1 MQETWVRSQGQED
14 ALEEGLATH
23 SSIFAWE
30 TPWTEQPGRL
40 QSIRLQRVRHDWSNL
55 AHTYTHI
62 HTLTEGSTL
71 MTSTSHRS
79 CLLISSSLGVKI
91 SKSEFWEDTNIQT
104 IAIDWVSLSCNN
116 KQPSKIQW
124 LIAMQL
130 YVASL
135 HGYVWRCVTILRQG
149 KKLAPECKRKHS
161 FHHWESLPKKKSRI
175 N

>member
-1 MQETWVRSQGQED
+1 
-14 ALEEGLATH
+14 
-23 SSIFAWE
+23 
-30 TPWTEQPGRL
+30 
-40 QSIRLQRVRHDWSNL
+40 
-55 AHTYTHI
+55 
-62 HTLTEGSTL
+62 

-161 FHHWESLPKKKSRI
+161 FHHWESLPKKKKKKAESTNALSHTTDLHSGIIPLWCFILKSSNSPGSWRVLAYKFVVLQGFI
-175 N
+175 ILPKAMIL